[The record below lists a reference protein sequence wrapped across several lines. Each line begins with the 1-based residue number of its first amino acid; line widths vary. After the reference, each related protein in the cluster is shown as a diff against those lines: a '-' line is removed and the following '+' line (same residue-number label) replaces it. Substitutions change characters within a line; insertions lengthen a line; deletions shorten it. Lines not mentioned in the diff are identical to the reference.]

1 MARRGSPSSLA
12 SAPAILYGRRHLLG
26 ETMSDQTIIGAQG
39 DSGLRILSASAVRQ
53 AITACAELFHAQSGQ
68 GAVARFDTSGAILRR
83 LGEGE
88 ACDVTASSLDSLQ
101 ELAGRGL
108 LGGAPV
114 VMGVSRVALGVR
126 RGETPPD
133 ISTLEAFVRTLRAAP
148 VIVRGDPAGGGTAG
162 NHLQKVLER
171 LGLVEELAERTI
183 LRVGGYNVMKEV
195 AEGRAPFGLTQST
208 EIVAVEGVEI
218 GAWLPDEV
226 QLTTQYAVALGRDA
240 APAARDF
247 LAFLAQEPC
256 RAAFDA
262 AGFARP

>member
-1 MARRGSPSSLA
+1 
-12 SAPAILYGRRHLLG
+12 
-26 ETMSDQTIIGAQG
+26 MSDHTIIGAQG
-39 DSGLRILSASAVRQ
+39 GAGLRILSASAVRQ
-53 AITACAELFHAQSGQ
+53 AITRCAELFHAQTGQ

-88 ACDVTASSLDSLQ
+88 TPDVVASSLDSLE

-114 VMGVSRVALGVR
+114 VVGVSRVALGVR
-126 RGETPPD
+126 RGETAPD
-133 ISTLEAFVRTLRAAP
+133 ISTLEGFVGTLRAAP

-171 LGLVEELAERTI
+171 LGLVEELADRTI

-218 GAWLPDEV
+218 GAWLPEEA
-226 QLTTQYAVALGRDA
+226 QLTTRYALALGHDA
-240 APAARDF
+240 ALAARDF
-247 LAFLAQEPC
+247 LAFMAQEPC
-256 RAAFDA
+256 RAVFDA
-262 AGFARP
+262 EGFARP

>member
-1 MARRGSPSSLA
+1 
-12 SAPAILYGRRHLLG
+12 
-26 ETMSDQTIIGAQG
+26 MSDQTFIGAE
-39 DSGLRILSASAVRQ
+39 DNANVNLAALHILSASAVRQ
-53 AITACAELFHAQSGQ
+53 AITGCAELFYARTGQ
-68 GAVARFDTSGAILRR
+68 TSLARFDTSGAILRR

-88 ACDVTASSLDSLQ
+88 ACDVTASSLDSLS

-126 RGETPPD
+126 RGDTPPD

-162 NHLQKVLER
+162 NHMQKVLER
-171 LGLVEELAERTI
+171 LGLAEELADRTI

-218 GAWLPDEV
+218 GAWLPAEV

>member
-1 MARRGSPSSLA
+1 MVALTSKGAIMADE
-12 SAPAILYGRRHLLG
+12 I
-26 ETMSDQTIIGAQG
+26 IIGAHQTG
-39 DSGLRILSASAVRQ
+39 TENPARLRILSASAVRQ
-53 AITACAELFHAQSGQ
+53 AITRCAELFHAQTGQ
-68 GAVARFDTSGAILRR
+68 GALVRFDTSGAILRR

-88 ACDVTASSLDSLQ
+88 APDVVASSLDSLQ

-114 VMGVSRVALGVR
+114 VVGVSRVALGVR

-133 ISTLEAFVRTLRAAP
+133 ISTLAAFVQALRAAP
-148 VIVRGDPAGGGTAG
+148 VVVRGDPAGGGTAG
-162 NHLQKVLER
+162 NHLEKVLER
-171 LGLVEELAERTI
+171 LGLIEELAGRTI

-208 EIVAVEGVEI
+208 EIVAVDGVEI

-256 RAAFDA
+256 RAVFDA

>member
-1 MARRGSPSSLA
+1 MAD
-12 SAPAILYGRRHLLG
+12 
-26 ETMSDQTIIGAQG
+26 ETIIGAQG
-39 DSGLRILSASAVRQ
+39 GSPLRILSASAVRQ
-53 AITACAELFHAQSGQ
+53 AITRCADLFHGQTGQ

-88 ACDVTASSLDSLQ
+88 TPHVVASSLDSLE
-101 ELAGRGL
+101 ELAGHEL

-114 VMGVSRVALGVR
+114 VVGVSRVALGVR

-133 ISTLEAFVRTLRAAP
+133 ISTLEAFVQALRAAP

-171 LGLVEELAERTI
+171 LGLVDELAARTI

-208 EIVAVEGVEI
+208 EIVAVDGVEI
-218 GAWLPDEV
+218 GAWLPEEV
-226 QLTTQYAVALGRDA
+226 QLTTRYAVALGREA
-240 APAARDF
+240 TPAARDF
-247 LAFLAQEPC
+247 LAFLAQEEC
-256 RAAFDA
+256 RVVFDA

>member
-1 MARRGSPSSLA
+1 
-12 SAPAILYGRRHLLG
+12 
-26 ETMSDQTIIGAQG
+26 MSDQTIIGAQG
-39 DSGLRILSASAVRQ
+39 ESGLRILSASAVRQ
-53 AITACAELFHAQSGQ
+53 AITGCAELFHAQTGQ
-68 GAVARFDTSGAILRR
+68 GALARFDTSGAILRR

-88 ACDVTASSLDSLQ
+88 TCDITASSLDSLQ

-148 VIVRGDPAGGGTAG
+148 GIVRGDPAGGGTAG
-162 NHLQKVLER
+162 NHMQKVLER
-171 LGLVEELAERTI
+171 LGLLDELADRTI
-183 LRVGGYNVMKEV
+183 LRIGGYNVMKEV

-208 EIVAVEGVEI
+208 EIVAVDGVEI

-240 APAARDF
+240 APAAKDF

>member
-1 MARRGSPSSLA
+1 MAD
-12 SAPAILYGRRHLLG
+12 
-26 ETMSDQTIIGAQG
+26 ETIIGAQG
-39 DSGLRILSASAVRQ
+39 GSPLWILSASAVRQ
-53 AITACAELFHAQSGQ
+53 AITRCAELFHAQSGQ

-83 LGEGE
+83 LSEGE
-88 ACDVTASSLDSLQ
+88 TPEVVASSLDSLD
-101 ELAGRGL
+101 ELTGRGL

-114 VMGVSRVALGVR
+114 VVGVSRVALGVR

-133 ISTLEAFVRTLRAAP
+133 ISTLEAFVRALRAAP

-171 LGLVEELAERTI
+171 LGLIQELADRTI

-208 EIVAVEGVEI
+208 EIVAVDGVEI
-218 GAWLPDEV
+218 AAWLPEEV
-226 QLTTQYAVALGRDA
+226 QLTTRYAVALGREA
-240 APAARDF
+240 TPAARDF
-247 LAFLAQEPC
+247 LAFMAQEPC
-256 RAAFDA
+256 RAVFDA

>member
-1 MARRGSPSSLA
+1 
-12 SAPAILYGRRHLLG
+12 
-26 ETMSDQTIIGAQG
+26 MSDETIIGAQG
-39 DSGLRILSASAVRQ
+39 VSSLRILSASAVRQ
-53 AITACAELFHAQSGQ
+53 AITRCATLFHVQSGQ
-68 GAVARFDTSGAILRR
+68 DAVARFDTSGAILRR

-88 ACDVTASSLDSLQ
+88 AADVVASSLDSLQ
-101 ELAGRGL
+101 DLHARGL

-114 VMGVSRVALGVR
+114 VVGVSRVALGVR
-126 RGETPPD
+126 HGEAPPD

-171 LGLVEELAERTI
+171 LGLVEELAARTV

-218 GAWLPDEV
+218 GAWLPEEV
-226 QLTTQYAVALGRDA
+226 QLTTRYAVALGRDA
-240 APAARDF
+240 SPAARDF

-256 RAAFDA
+256 RAVFDA